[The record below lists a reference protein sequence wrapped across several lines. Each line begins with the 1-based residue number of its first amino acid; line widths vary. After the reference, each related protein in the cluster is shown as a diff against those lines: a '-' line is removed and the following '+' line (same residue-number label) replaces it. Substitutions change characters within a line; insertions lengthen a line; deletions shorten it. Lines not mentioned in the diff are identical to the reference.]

1 MTIDPR
7 LLESIANPK
16 MPQFDNPLEQYG
28 KALQVVNSMNAL
40 SEGSRKEK
48 SRNTLNSAAKY
59 ATKKGKLDQGL
70 FNDYLAQNDE
80 GSNILDTDKTF
91 SEIGHI
97 NAQTG
102 QVNAAADKTEIEA
115 YGKELENNVKRWS
128 GVSSDPKTGV
138 RQAIA
143 LFEEEAKN
151 PVLAKFLAKR
161 KIEPQQ
167 AFDKAMGE
175 LEASVKSGTYPDLLR
190 KLQLGNDKAMKQHYQ
205 LIEEEGKGQKL
216 VAVPEMGGAPQVVGQ
231 YGAAPR
237 KGTNVTVNTG
247 DKTGDSFGKTYGEE
261 SAKDFI
267 KLENAARGARNAI
280 TEADRGLNLLDKGV
294 FSGAMANWQTDAT
307 ALAKSAGFNVDDNK
321 LVNTQE
327 LRQLIIGA
335 VLNNAG
341 NLKTTH
347 GLSLSPMTDHDI
359 EMLRQAFAKGTDDVE
374 SLRRAFTNYRLALQN
389 IQQDY
394 TDRAKQFGRSPV
406 SPALQAVPVAPVT
419 KSPDRPGTN
428 KPVDGHGVA
437 QELGF

>member
-247 DKTGDSFGKTYGEE
+247 DDASKAFSKRLSEH
-261 SAKDFI
+261 SADDFAS
-267 KLENAARGARNAI
+267 LRNANQSALQSVPEVDF
-280 TEADRGLNLLDKGV
+280 TLSLLDKGV
-294 FSGAMANWQTDAT
+294 TAGAWSNQITDAR
-307 ALAKSAGFNVDDNK
+307 AIAKTLGIPVDENQ
-321 LVNTQE
+321 LVNTQM
-327 LRQLIIGA
+327 LRQQLI
-335 VLNNAG
+335 G
-341 NLKTTH
+341 NVFNHVAQLKAS
-347 GLSLSPMTDHDI
+347 GVSLTPMTDHDI
-359 EMLRQAFAKGTDDVE
+359 ALLKDFVAKGTDDVSTIRQ
-374 SLRRAFTNYRLALQN
+374 SLLRYRASLQGINKRYREQARL
-389 IQQDY
+389 Y
-394 TDRAKQFGRSPV
+394 GESPV
-406 SPALQAVPVAPVT
+406 GPALEAVPT
-419 KSPDRPGTN
+419 SPGGPIPDHPGTN
-428 KPVDGHGVA
+428 NTGKVDPHTI
-437 QELGF
+437 ELW